1 MRTNIYILLLSLIV
15 IILTSCTSQ
24 KNLIYFQTENQGAY
38 KHAYSEGSTNFSP
51 NYYLAKEDMLYI
63 DIITHDE
70 ETTRMFSLKENR
82 YSQSDNTIYLNSY
95 VIDKNGEYS
104 SQDGEIISRAS
115 EAVGLTTVRGSKTRG
130 GAKASL
136 ELIRKIKEEDFYG
149 LITIDGPKGPNRV
162 VKKGII
168 DIARMSGT
176 PIIPAVYWSPQKRFL
191 KFNSWDKFRFPLIG
205 TKLVMLFGD
214 PIPVGENP
222 SEEEVENIRL
232 KIEDDLNRMY
242 KDLKENYYNYLKQ

>member
-1 MRTNIYILLLSLIV
+1 MDFKKEFKKFRKKYGFELISFFVTNLFRLEKLFYICKCINFPKEKSVFAIWHAHQ
-15 IILTSCTSQ
+15 CGAFACCQ
-24 KNLIYFQTENQGAY
+24 KVKTCVMISN
-38 KHAYSEGSTNFSP
+38 
-51 NYYLAKEDMLYI
+51 
-63 DIITHDE
+63 
-70 ETTRMFSLKENR
+70 
-82 YSQSDNTIYLNSY
+82 
-95 VIDKNGEYS
+95 